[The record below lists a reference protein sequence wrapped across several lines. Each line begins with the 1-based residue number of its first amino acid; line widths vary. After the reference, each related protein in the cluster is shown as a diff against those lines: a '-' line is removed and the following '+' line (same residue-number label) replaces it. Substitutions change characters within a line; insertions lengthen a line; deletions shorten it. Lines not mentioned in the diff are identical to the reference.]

1 MSAANDKA
9 IDPALFRETLGH
21 YLTGVTVVT
30 AVTYDGDPVGMVVGT
45 FSSISLTPADRVH
58 ADARLEKL
66 CATADRTH
74 VLRERHG
81 IRFRPHTV
89 VL

>member
-30 AVTYDGDPVGMVVGT
+30 ATYNGDPVGMVVGT
-45 FSSISLTPADRVH
+45 FSSISLTPADWVH

-74 VLRERHG
+74 VLRERYD